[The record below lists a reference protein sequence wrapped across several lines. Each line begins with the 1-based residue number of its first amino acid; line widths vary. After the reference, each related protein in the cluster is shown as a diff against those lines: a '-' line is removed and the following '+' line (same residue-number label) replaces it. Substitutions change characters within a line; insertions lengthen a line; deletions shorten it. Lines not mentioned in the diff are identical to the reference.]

1 MCLCDSKLH
10 IIKLQACFSSIKIGR
25 DMFQDSKWDDFEKRQ
40 SVDENFLL
48 SYATFKKLTIK
59 EKQHEIGS
67 NFVLWIRTW

>member
-1 MCLCDSKLH
+1 
-10 IIKLQACFSSIKIGR
+10 
-25 DMFQDSKWDDFEKRQ
+25 MFQESKWDDFEKRQ